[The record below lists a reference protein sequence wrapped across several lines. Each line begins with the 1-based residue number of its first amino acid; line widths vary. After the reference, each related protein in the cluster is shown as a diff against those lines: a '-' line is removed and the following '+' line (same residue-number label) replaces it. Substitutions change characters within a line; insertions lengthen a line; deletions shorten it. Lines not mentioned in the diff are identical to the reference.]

1 MNSKKLGLILL
12 IMTIIL
18 AIILGYLRFELGK
31 SIQRQI
37 DVMGPIC
44 TVRHDIEECP
54 HEKQKELALPT
65 FIGGAFIA
73 GMFILSIY
81 LMFFDRKKIVKEEI
95 KEYKDNKFDILL
107 SALDDDEKKVI
118 KAVKEQD
125 GILQSTL
132 RIRTDLSKTK
142 LSLVLKGLENKGLVK
157 KVLKGKTNQ
166 IFLKKKI

>member
-1 MNSKKLGLILL
+1 MNSRKLGLILL
-12 IMTIIL
+12 IITIIL

-37 DVMGPIC
+37 DVMGPVC
-44 TVRHDIEECP
+44 SVRHDIEECP

-65 FIGGAFIA
+65 FIGSAFIA

-81 LMFFDRKKIVKEEI
+81 LMFFDKKKVVKEQVE
-95 KEYKDNKFDILL
+95 KDDKFDILL
-107 SALDDDEKKVI
+107 SALDDDEKKII

-142 LSLVLKGLENKGLVK
+142 LSLVLKGLESKGLVK

-166 IFLKKKI
+166 VFLKKKL